1 MQQTDENGKQLSVYN
16 DDLTGTSFDDPD
28 TMRVFEEWTDF
39 YTKYNLPKEYSFFNR
54 FRVGMVPL
62 AIQTYGQYSA
72 LSAAA
77 PEIKGKW
84 AMAEIPGYPVLD
96 KDGNYTYNED
106 GSLKINNSQA
116 GFGSACMILKDSE
129 HKDAAWKMLK
139 WWMSTD
145 TQYRYAL
152 DIESILGVAGRYTSA
167 NVNATL
173 RLDWGKGAENIIAGQ
188 WQKVQELAEIPGGY
202 YVSRAIDQAFWNVL
216 SMNENPKDMMRKWGE
231 IADLEIT
238 TKIEQY
244 KQDEKEE
251 SK

>member
-1 MQQTDENGKQLSVYN
+1 
-16 DDLTGTSFDDPD
+16 
-28 TMRVFEEWTDF
+28 
-39 YTKYNLPKEYSFFNR
+39 
-54 FRVGMVPL
+54 
-62 AIQTYGQYSA
+62 
-72 LSAAA
+72 
-77 PEIKGKW
+77 
-84 AMAEIPGYPVLD
+84 
-96 KDGNYTYNED
+96 
-106 GSLKINNSQA
+106 
-116 GFGSACMILKDSE
+116 
-129 HKDAAWKMLK
+129 
-139 WWMSTD
+139 MSTD

-188 WQKVQELAEIPGGY
+188 WHKVQELAEIPGGY

-231 IADLEIT
+231 IADVEIT

-244 KQDEKEE
+244 KKDEKEE